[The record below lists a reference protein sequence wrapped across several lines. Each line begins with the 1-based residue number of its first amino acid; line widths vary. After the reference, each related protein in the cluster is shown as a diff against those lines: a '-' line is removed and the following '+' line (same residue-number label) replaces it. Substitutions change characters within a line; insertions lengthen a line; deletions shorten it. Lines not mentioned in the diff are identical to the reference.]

1 MALQAGMKPADFQKV
16 TSLFKRTVVAPMAVL
31 AAGAAA
37 ATLSKVRGG
46 LRGNIVSLSFNYGCQ
61 HELVSDW
68 LCASLRVAVQGAS
81 ATC

>member
-37 ATLSKVRGG
+37 ASLSKVRGG
-46 LRGNIVSLSFNYGCQ
+46 LRGNVVSLSFND
-61 HELVSDW
+61 ELVSDW